1 MIDPAPV
8 TFIPAGSR
16 MGRRGRAIE
25 ATLVLTMDE
34 LVVMRGAPGAPS
46 SEVLMRQGRANLAM
60 ARWPTSRGGE
70 EVELSA
76 LDGQEATLRF
86 DRRNASAAEAIAVWM
101 AGLYA

>member
-8 TFIPAGSR
+8 TYIPAGAR
-16 MGRRGRAIE
+16 LRGRGRALA
-25 ATLVLTMDE
+25 ATLLLSDDE
-34 LVVMRGAPGAPS
+34 LLVVRGQSPPS

-76 LDGQEATLRF
+76 LDGQKATLLF
-86 DRRNASAAEAIAVWM
+86 DRRNAAAAEAIAVWM